1 MTVAGAMQRGNGM
14 SPIYRLFCIPL
25 LLWLLGS
32 AAPAQAALDPTTL
45 SEVSGGEATVSWT
58 YKSYNRKAKVSSY
71 QATVSS
77 TSGSALKGPLYLV
90 LESIGGSGATARRP
104 TGITSTGK
112 PYYRVSATDVAP
124 GAKVKVSLGINN
136 PANARLSFTT
146 ALYAS
151 PAGAVIDTGTLSRA
165 SGAQVPVK
173 TTFKA
178 YNRLTAESQYEITVT
193 NATGQPLQG
202 PTYLVLEALSGT
214 GVVVKNAAGVTQA
227 GLAYFVLSPGELA
240 GGAVRSLRVLLANPG
255 NVRIG
260 FTPAVFYQP
269 SVSTLAVVITKP
281 ATLIT
286 VGSTPLPVEGTVSDG
301 SATLTVNGAPVS
313 ISAGKFQ
320 ANVALSEGHNTVIAR
335 AVKGAEEATATIS
348 VSLDL
353 TPPYITVDSPLD
365 NAVVSSKF
373 ITVSGLINDIV
384 RGTVSEGQANVTVNG
399 KAAAVANRTYSVDN
413 VELVEGLNTL
423 TIRGADQVGNAATI
437 QTRVT
442 YKVPGARRIELVS
455 GNSQKAQIRAS
466 VAEPLKVRL
475 LNEQSNP
482 AANTPVVFRVVDGD
496 GAVGVGGPDQGQAVL
511 VQTDASG
518 QAATPFQVGSR
529 AGHGNNRI
537 TAKAVGFEGQVDFY
551 ASAEPRPAEKVSVNS
566 GNNQRGAASQP
577 LPLPFVVV
585 VTDDGANVLKD
596 TAVRFEA
603 TAGGGKF
610 QNGEAS
616 YTTSTDSDG
625 RASATLTL
633 GPETGLDAQRATA
646 TVVGTTLYAGFT
658 ASALVSGDP
667 GQTAVSGVVL
677 DNQDKP
683 LPNVTIRVEG
693 TTRQAKTDAQGGFRI
708 TEVPVGPV
716 HLLVDGSTTTV
727 PGEWPTL
734 PYNIVTVA
742 GADNPLSAPVY
753 MVKLDTKN
761 SVWVG
766 KADKVLTLAE
776 LPGFALTVKQGSV
789 TFPNGDRE
797 GYLSVTPVNASKV
810 PMPPPNGMQPQ
821 LIVTIQPTGA
831 RFDPPAPLQLPNV
844 DGHAPGAQV
853 EMYSFDH
860 DLEEFVTIG
869 LGTVSADGRVITSN
883 PGVGVIKAGWH
894 CGSQPAGGGCANN
907 CAACQKCDGNC
918 NCVADNSQT
927 PPDVAGDCRKPVCVA
942 GAPAADNSDTPA
954 NVAGDC
960 KKPGCENGSPK
971 QSPDASDKPAD
982 ECKTC
987 DAQGDVTDNKCKIC
1001 ADGQVKDVEYDPTV
1015 KTLAYT
1021 FGWPNESIK
1030 KANDELEKLKKLG
1043 VIASISGPSVAGTVS
1058 KSECCEPTLG
1068 KGEKVSGS
1076 ISGTLAGFSVKGKV
1090 WPIGPIPS
1098 WGPKEFS
1105 LGIVSFK
1112 IKLEFVGGVFLRLDG
1127 TAAGTLGYS
1136 KNGCSLNAADRAG
1149 CLNADFSITLTPAIS
1164 AELGGAGSLEYD
1176 CLGCDPTT
1184 ISLSASFIFGD
1195 LSWPIT
1201 ITGISYNK
1209 QDCSSG
1215 LAGGNLMANPA
1226 EFKVSLKVSGSYQEE
1241 GGPTETVDY
1250 SMDFLKCTIALSGAS
1265 CDL

>member
-1 MTVAGAMQRGNGM
+1 MLSGLNHRRPQPVGLASRLRRAGASAGAA
-14 SPIYRLFCIPL
+14 L
-25 LLWLLGS
+25 LASLVVLG
-32 AAPAQAALDPTTL
+32 APAQAALDPTTL

-71 QATVSS
+71 QATVSNS
-77 TSGSALKGPLYLV
+77 SGHALKGPLYLV

-112 PYYRVSATDVAP
+112 PYYRVSATDVAA
-124 GAKVKVSLGINN
+124 GAQVKVSLGINN

-918 NCVADNSQT
+918 NCVADNSQDPGPCQKCSGGAPT
-927 PPDVAGDCRKPVCVA
+927 SDNADKPPD
-942 GAPAADNSDTPA
+942 TP
-954 NVAGDC
+954 GDC
-960 KKPGCENGSPK
+960 KKPDCANGAPTSVPDDADTPNQDCRSCKDGQAEDAPAGTNPNDANSCCFEGEKLDKFGQTVGTVLDGPLETKCPQRTQNTTRSHEVDGCSAPVGVASDPMQNLPYPYGLLNQAPTAFG
-971 QSPDASDKPAD
+971 QNLGTIGDASQAGPLPCNQHDICYQSCAAPGAD
-982 ECKTC
+982 LASTREVC
-987 DAQGDVTDNKCKIC
+987 DDAMMSRMDVVCDN
-1001 ADGQVKDVEYDPTV
+1001 
-1015 KTLAYT
+1015 AY
-1021 FGWPNESIK
+1021 PSSCPS
-1030 KANDELEKLKKLG
+1030 ALG
-1043 VIASISGPSVAGTVS
+1043 VLECLSYFAQRADCYTYSAGYWSALRVAAFFVAY
-1058 KSECCEPTLG
+1058 KERQEQYCQCCP
-1068 KGEKVSGS
+1068 
-1076 ISGTLAGFSVKGKV
+1076 
-1090 WPIGPIPS
+1090 
-1098 WGPKEFS
+1098 
-1105 LGIVSFK
+1105 
-1112 IKLEFVGGVFLRLDG
+1112 
-1127 TAAGTLGYS
+1127 
-1136 KNGCSLNAADRAG
+1136 
-1149 CLNADFSITLTPAIS
+1149 
-1164 AELGGAGSLEYD
+1164 
-1176 CLGCDPTT
+1176 
-1184 ISLSASFIFGD
+1184 
-1195 LSWPIT
+1195 
-1201 ITGISYNK
+1201 
-1209 QDCSSG
+1209 
-1215 LAGGNLMANPA
+1215 
-1226 EFKVSLKVSGSYQEE
+1226 
-1241 GGPTETVDY
+1241 
-1250 SMDFLKCTIALSGAS
+1250 
-1265 CDL
+1265 